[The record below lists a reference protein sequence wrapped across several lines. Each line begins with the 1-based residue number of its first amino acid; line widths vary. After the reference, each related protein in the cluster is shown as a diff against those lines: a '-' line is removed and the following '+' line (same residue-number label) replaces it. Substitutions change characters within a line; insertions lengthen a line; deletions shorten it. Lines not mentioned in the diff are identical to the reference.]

1 MTDKGVG
8 SCGRLVGEVIPPPPL
23 LSGKSVLAALLL
35 LLLVLLLALLALLA
49 LPAEAVSGMAPP
61 ITPLG
66 GVGPV
71 AHFWGVR
78 GIASFAL
85 KALS

>member
-1 MTDKGVG
+1 MTDWGAG
-8 SCGRLVGEVIPPPPL
+8 SCGRFAGEAVLPTPPL
-23 LSGKSVLAALLL
+23 RGGAVLAALLML
-35 LLLVLLLALLALLA
+35 LLHLLLALLR
-49 LPAEAVSGMAPP
+49 LPAEAVSGLAPP

-71 AHFWGVR
+71 TRFWGVR
-78 GIASFAL
+78 GISPAR

>member
-1 MTDKGVG
+1 MTDRGVG

-23 LSGKSVLAALLL
+23 LSGRSVLAALL